1 MHERTGELDQM
12 TAALQRALGGRVSVP
27 GGESA

>member
-12 TAALQRALGGRVSVP
+12 TAALQRGLGGRVSVVDEP
-27 GGESA
+27 A